1 MTWHA
6 LLYDVIVFAS
16 HFAKHEIIPIS
27 VWIRKLGKKLMWL
40 MTVKEQVALT
50 YLPASNTQKE
60 ICNRELR
67 ELDT

>member
-1 MTWHA
+1 
-6 LLYDVIVFAS
+6 
-16 HFAKHEIIPIS
+16 
-27 VWIRKLGKKLMWL
+27 MWL